1 MSDVPRP
8 RRKRIPRLPTLLP
21 IDGAPVTQLE
31 RAEAARDAAVYDL
44 SRVHSLLSE
53 LGVPAHI
60 AGRPS
65 TLTERM
71 RMLLSAVTVGAGER
85 RVMVAVSQAR
95 GES

>member
-1 MSDVPRP
+1 MTTARP
-8 RRKRIPRLPTLLP
+8 RRKAPPLPELLP
-21 IDGAPVTQLE
+21 IDGPPVTQLE

-44 SRVHSLLSE
+44 AQSHRLLSE
-53 LGVPAHI
+53 VGVPAHI

-65 TLTERM
+65 TLAERM
-71 RMLLSAVTVGAGER
+71 RMLLSAVQVGAGER